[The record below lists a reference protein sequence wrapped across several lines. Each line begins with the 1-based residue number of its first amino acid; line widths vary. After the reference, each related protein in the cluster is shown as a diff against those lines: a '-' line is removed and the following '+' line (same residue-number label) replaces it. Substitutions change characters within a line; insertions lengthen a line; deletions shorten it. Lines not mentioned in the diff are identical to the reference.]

1 MASRQGVAVFENT
14 ADAIFENTADAI
26 TSAIAQLRDI
36 AQSR

>member
-1 MASRQGVAVFENT
+1 MASRQGVAV
-14 ADAIFENTADAI
+14 FENTADAI